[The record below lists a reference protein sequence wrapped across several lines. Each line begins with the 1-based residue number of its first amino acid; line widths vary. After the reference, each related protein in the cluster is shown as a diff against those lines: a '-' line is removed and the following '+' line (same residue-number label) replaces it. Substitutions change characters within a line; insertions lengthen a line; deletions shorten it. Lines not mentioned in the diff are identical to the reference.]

1 MVDDFLINEFYL
13 RYSDSEQAWIYMS
26 FMVNNREQELPE
38 ILKSLEANGMHGQ
51 DISDNEMAKSH
62 ARYLV
67 GGRSKVE
74 NERLYRFGMSLEH
87 SRDSIKCFIKII

>member
-1 MVDDFLINEFYL
+1 
-13 RYSDSEQAWIYMS
+13 
-26 FMVNNREQELPE
+26 MVNNREQELPK
-38 ILKSLEANGMHGQ
+38 ILQNLELNGMHGQ

-74 NERLYRFGMSLEH
+74 NERLYRFGMPLKH
-87 SRDSIKCFIKII
+87 S

>member
-1 MVDDFLINEFYL
+1 
-13 RYSDSEQAWIYMS
+13 MS
-26 FMVNNREQELPE
+26 FKVQNRAKEVPQ
-38 ILKSLEANGMHGQ
+38 ILEKLEASGMYGQ

-74 NERLYRFGMSLEH
+74 NERLYRFGEIQH
-87 SRDSIKCFIKII
+87 SEI